1 MGQHDL
7 HRAEG
12 ARLLAHVVQQKTGG
26 LASGHRCSPLR
37 HPTAP
42 TAKQNPA
49 RTSPNALFTAPRGPP
64 THRPTRATQP
74 HRLKVC
80 VESPILP
87 SLGKF
92 DAGGAVVIASARRF
106 AMIGICLTLY

>member
-1 MGQHDL
+1 VSSGIERARLQISRRCWQLRCIWM
-7 HRAEG
+7 AEG
-12 ARLLAHVVQQKTGG
+12 PRPSTG
-26 LASGHRCSPLR
+26 CSPLR

-42 TAKQNPA
+42 TANENPA
-49 RTSPNALFTAPRGPP
+49 PSQPYRSLHRPRADGP
-64 THRPTRATQP
+64 THATQP

-106 AMIGICLTLY
+106 GMIGICLTLC